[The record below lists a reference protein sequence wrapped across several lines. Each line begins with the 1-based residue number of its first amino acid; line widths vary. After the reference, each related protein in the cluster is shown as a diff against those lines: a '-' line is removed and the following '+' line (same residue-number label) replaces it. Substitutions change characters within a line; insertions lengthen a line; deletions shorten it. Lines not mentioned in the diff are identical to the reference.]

1 MKIIL
6 LYSILILTMT
16 IASACTP
23 AASSPTPDVNIIVN
37 TSVAATLSAL
47 NTQLAEAP
55 TETETP
61 IPPTDAP
68 APTETAIPTANTSTP
83 PPAKGYILCDS
94 AQFLGDITIPDNT
107 IIPPGS
113 TIKKIWALKNTS
125 PCTWDTDYKAV
136 FVSGDLIGSPA
147 SVPLSATV
155 EPGGTALVTVTFK
168 VPPDKLNQD
177 YVSFWK
183 LSDPAGGTFGG
194 SKNKAFYVKF
204 KTGETYNFLE
214 NPCSGSW
221 SNTSELLYCP
231 SQKGSK
237 KGYFYRENKPVLE
250 NGKTASSPAL
260 VMAPQAVPNGQI
272 KVRYSPIVVLSDYLH
287 TDIGCMHN
295 NKACDVVM
303 GINYSLE
310 GGGETNIN
318 EWTEIYDGLT
328 TGIDINLGDL
338 HLHGKAVSFIFYVR
352 SNSSGSEQS
361 EVFWLNPRLG
371 PK

>member
-1 MKIIL
+1 MQKTF
-6 LYSILILTMT
+6 LYLMLVLFLVIT
-16 IASACTP
+16 ASCTQSTANP
-23 AASSPTPDVNIIVN
+23 SPDMQSIVN

-47 NTQLAEAP
+47 NTQLAIVP

-61 IPPTDAP
+61 LPP
-68 APTETAIPTANTSTP
+68 TSTP
-83 PPAKGYILCDS
+83 IPTESPIPTTDTPTPLPAKGYILCDS
-94 AQFLGDITIPDNT
+94 AQFLGDITIPDDT
-107 IIPPGS
+107 IIPAGS
-113 TIKKIWALKNTS
+113 TVKKIWALKNTS

-147 SVPLSATV
+147 SVPLTTTV
-155 EPGGTALVTVTFK
+155 PPGGTALVTVTFK
-168 VPPDKLNQD
+168 VPADKLNQE

-183 LSDPAGGTFGG
+183 LSDPAGGTFSG
-194 SKNKAFYVKF
+194 SKNKPFYVKF

-214 NPCSGSW
+214 NVCSASW
-221 SNTSELLYCP
+221 TNGNQLLYCP

-237 KGYFYRENKPVLE
+237 DGYFYRENKPVLE
-250 NGKTASSPAL
+250 NGKTSAAPAL
-260 VMAPQAVPNGQI
+260 VMAPQAIPKGQI
-272 KVRYSPIVVLSDYLH
+272 KARFAPVVVLSSYLH

-303 GINYSLE
+303 GINYSIE

-318 EWTEIYDGLT
+318 EWTETYDGLT
-328 TGIDINLGDL
+328 TGIDIDLGEL
-338 HLHGKAVSFIFYVR
+338 HLNGKSVSFIFYVK

>member
-1 MKIIL
+1 MKKTIYL
-6 LYSILILTMT
+6 ILIL
-16 IASACTP
+16 ILAFSAACTP
-23 AASSPTPDVNIIVN
+23 SASSPTPDMQVIVN

-47 NTQLAEAP
+47 NTQLAEVP

-61 IPPTDAP
+61 IPPTDTP
-68 APTETAIPTANTSTP
+68 APTETATPVTNTPTP

-136 FVSGDLIGSPA
+136 FVSGDLIGSPG
-147 SVPLSATV
+147 SMPLSATV
-155 EPGGTALVTVTFK
+155 EPGGTAVVTVTFK
-168 VPPDKLNQD
+168 VPPDKLDQE

-194 SKNKAFYVKF
+194 SNNKAFYVKF

-221 SNTSELLYCP
+221 SNASELLFCP
-231 SQKGSK
+231 SKKGSK
-237 KGYFYRENKPVLE
+237 NGYFYRENKPVLE
-250 NGKTASSPAL
+250 NGKTSTSPAL

-272 KVRYSPIVVLSDYLH
+272 KVRFSPVVVLSSYLH

-338 HLHGKAVSFIFYVR
+338 HLIGKAVSFTFYVR
-352 SNSSGSEQS
+352 SNSTGSEQS

>member
-1 MKIIL
+1 MQKIL
-6 LYSILILTMT
+6 LYSMLILTLAIT
-16 IASACTP
+16 SACTP
-23 AASSPTPDVNIIVN
+23 AAGTPTPDMQIIVN
-37 TSVAATLSAL
+37 TSVAATLTAQ

-55 TETETP
+55 TDTDTP
-61 IPPTDAP
+61 LPPTDTP
-68 APTETAIPTANTSTP
+68 APTETPVPPTNTPAP

-125 PCTWDTDYKAV
+125 KCTWDTDYKAV

-147 SVPLSATV
+147 SVPLTLAV
-155 EPGGTALVTVTFK
+155 EPGGTAVITVTFK
-168 VPPDKLNQD
+168 VPPDRLNQD

-194 SKNKAFYVKF
+194 SNNKAFYVKF

-214 NPCSGSW
+214 NSCSASW
-221 SNTSELLYCP
+221 SNPSELLYCP
-231 SQKGSK
+231 PQKGDH

-250 NGKTASSPAL
+250 NGKTSSAPAL
-260 VMAPQAVPNGQI
+260 VMAPQATANGQI
-272 KVRYSPIVVLSDYLH
+272 KVRFSPIVVLSSYLH

-295 NKACDVVM
+295 NQACDVKM
-303 GINYSLE
+303 GISYSLD
-310 GGGETNIN
+310 GGSETNIN
-318 EWTEIYDGLT
+318 EWTETYDGLT
-328 TGIDINLGDL
+328 TGIDINLMDL
-338 HLHGKAVSFIFYVR
+338 HLNNKAVSFIFYVK
-352 SNSSGSEQS
+352 SNSTGSEQS